1 MLTKDPLQPWKSWQ
15 KIIFRFLF
23 LFLGFFLLNYEL
35 VFISLGFNFF
45 DTLSKIYESIASPLY
60 WLDTHLYHTQYNPQL
75 HLNLPG
81 DNHFGI
87 VFYFTL
93 IIIFTL
99 SVIVWSVIDRHKTE
113 YNKLYYWFRLYVRYM
128 VALIMFGYG
137 IDKLIPVQMR
147 YPAVTDLLMPLGDQ
161 NLFRTVWNFIGA
173 SPGYEIFTG
182 TCEVTGSFL
191 LIFRRTYVFGSLFMS
206 TILCNVVALNIFYNI
221 PVKLYSSLLLLCVL
235 FLLLPYAHKLIQFF
249 FYSRSISLAEK
260 HYQFER
266 SWKKYLVVTLGI
278 CIPVVGFLND
288 IFHVRKIYRENE
300 VNSKRQKLYDIT
312 YFITK
317 DTLQPLLTDTL
328 RWKRFAFAYKN
339 SAVIYNMQ
347 DKADF
352 YDCDIDTIKQTY
364 ILHDN
369 ADTSTWHVL
378 HYSYPQKN
386 ILQLSGIWKGSDVN
400 ILMKEKSIDSMNLNK
415 ERITFL
421 QE

>member
-137 IDKLIPVQMR
+137 IDKLIPVQMK

-182 TCEVTGSFL
+182 TCEVIGSFL

-288 IFHVRKIYRENE
+288 IFHVHKIYRQNE

-312 YFITK
+312 YFITR
-317 DTLQPLLTDTL
+317 DTLQSLLTDTL

-339 SAVIYNMQ
+339 SVLIYNLQ
-347 DKADF
+347 DKAD
-352 YDCDIDTIKQTY
+352 T
-364 ILHDN
+364 
-369 ADTSTWHVL
+369 A
-378 HYSYPQKN
+378 
-386 ILQLSGIWKGSDVN
+386 
-400 ILMKEKSIDSMNLNK
+400 
-415 ERITFL
+415 
-421 QE
+421 

>member
-1 MLTKDPLQPWKSWQ
+1 
-15 KIIFRFLF
+15 
-23 LFLGFFLLNYEL
+23 
-35 VFISLGFNFF
+35 
-45 DTLSKIYESIASPLY
+45 
-60 WLDTHLYHTQYNPQL
+60 
-75 HLNLPG
+75 
-81 DNHFGI
+81 
-87 VFYFTL
+87 
-93 IIIFTL
+93 
-99 SVIVWSVIDRHKTE
+99 
-113 YNKLYYWFRLYVRYM
+113 M

-137 IDKLIPVQMR
+137 IDKLIPVQMK
-147 YPAVTDLLMPLGDQ
+147 YPAVTDLLTPLGDQ

-182 TCEVTGSFL
+182 TCEVIGSFL

-288 IFHVRKIYRENE
+288 IFHVHKIYRQNE

-312 YFITK
+312 YFITR
-317 DTLQPLLTDTL
+317 DTLQSLLTDTL

-339 SAVIYNMQ
+339 SVLIYNLQ
-347 DKADF
+347 DKAD
-352 YDCDIDTIKQTY
+352 T
-364 ILHDN
+364 
-369 ADTSTWHVL
+369 A
-378 HYSYPQKN
+378 
-386 ILQLSGIWKGSDVN
+386 
-400 ILMKEKSIDSMNLNK
+400 
-415 ERITFL
+415 
-421 QE
+421 